1 MRVRTILEPVEMI
14 YSLVLVLFLQLS
26 FVKPLVVKSAS
37 GDCLAMSI
45 DGDIIGSLG
54 VRALGSGT
62 SSGGV
67 NSDILVLA
75 EIKFMSD

>member
-1 MRVRTILEPVEMI
+1 M

-26 FVKPLVVKSAS
+26 VVKLLIIKSAS

-45 DGDIIGSLG
+45 DGDIIGGLG
-54 VRALGSGT
+54 VRALGSRT

-67 NSDILVLA
+67 YSDILVLA
-75 EIKFMSD
+75 EIKL

>member
-1 MRVRTILEPVEMI
+1 MRVRTILESVEMM
-14 YSLVLVLFLQLS
+14 YSLVLVLFLQFS
-26 FVKPLVVKSAS
+26 VVKLLIVKSAS

-54 VRALGSGT
+54 VRALGSCT

-67 NSDILVLA
+67 DSDILVLA
-75 EIKFMSD
+75 KIKL

>member
-1 MRVRTILEPVEMI
+1 M

-26 FVKPLVVKSAS
+26 VVKLLIVKSAS

-45 DGDIIGSLG
+45 DGDIIGGLG
-54 VRALGSGT
+54 VRALGSRT

-67 NSDILVLA
+67 DSDILVLA
-75 EIKFMSD
+75 EIKL

>member
-1 MRVRTILEPVEMI
+1 MRVRTILESVEMM
-14 YSLVLVLFLQLS
+14 YSLVLVLFLQFS
-26 FVKPLVVKSAS
+26 VVKLLIVKSAS

-54 VRALGSGT
+54 VRALDSRT

-67 NSDILVLA
+67 DSDILVLA
-75 EIKFMSD
+75 EIKL